1 MLVTGGRTP
10 ADRSP
15 IIANLGI
22 RMEREGKLY
31 AAIARM
37 PEGAPVPSERRVHV
51 PRLPSALLESSCG
64 MIRAFWRRHQCCAGV
79 LLYLDIE
86 LRAWNA
92 YVPPQTVASNDI
104 QVHCDF
110 RGFRV
115 PSDRLRLAGSIRS
128 WPSTMGLAPELFVP
142 PRDGLHIL
150 VNPHKSWI
158 NVLGFLCIG
167 GNIVPTSADHLIAD
181 EHDAVLD
188 TLGPRFEFAEIL

>member
-22 RMEREGKLY
+22 HLEREGKLY
-31 AAIARM
+31 VAIARM
-37 PEGAPVPSERRVHV
+37 PEGTLVPTERKVHV

-64 MIRAFWRRHQCCAGV
+64 MIRAIWRRHQHCAGV

-86 LRAWNA
+86 LRTWDAF
-92 YVPPQTVASNDI
+92 VPPQTVAPNDI

-110 RGFRV
+110 RGFHV
-115 PSDRLRLAGSIRS
+115 PPDRLRLAGSIRS

-142 PRDGLHIL
+142 PWDGLHIL
-150 VNPHKSWI
+150 VIPNKSWVNI
-158 NVLGFLCIG
+158 LGFLCVG
-167 GNIVPTSADHLIAD
+167 GIIAPTSADHLIAD
-181 EHDAVLD
+181 EHDAL
-188 TLGPRFEFAEIL
+188 LGTVAPRFQFADAL